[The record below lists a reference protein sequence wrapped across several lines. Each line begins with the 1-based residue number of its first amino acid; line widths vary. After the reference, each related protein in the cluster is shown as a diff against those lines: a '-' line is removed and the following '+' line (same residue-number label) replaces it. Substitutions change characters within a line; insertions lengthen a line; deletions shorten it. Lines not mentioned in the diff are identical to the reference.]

1 MDIAAVERLVK
12 LTEASQVYQITIEDN
27 DQSISVVNGSRTAKS
42 SVRNPIDSSSI
53 EAGDNT
59 NSSLKAKNNN
69 AQDQEAL
76 QVRSPHVSYMRLS
89 ADGATDNVIQKGDA
103 IEIGQTIGFV
113 EVLTKLLPVTS
124 DKAGT
129 VNEILVEESQVVEY
143 GQPILQLT
151 E

>member
-42 SVRNPIDSSSI
+42 SVRNPIDSLSI

-76 QVRSPHVSYMRLS
+76 QVRSPYVGYMRLS
-89 ADGATDNVIQKGDA
+89 ADGATDNVVQKGDA

>member
-1 MDIAAVERLVK
+1 MDIATVERLVK
-12 LTEASQVYQITIEDN
+12 LTEASQVHQITVEDH
-27 DQSISVVNGSRTAKS
+27 DQSISVVNRSRAAKS
-42 SVRNPIDSSSI
+42 PARNTIDSSSN
-53 EAGDNT
+53 ETGDNT
-59 NSSLKAKNNN
+59 NSSVEAKNNN

-76 QVRSPHVSYMRLS
+76 QVRSPHVGYMRLS
-89 ADGATDNVIQKGDA
+89 ADGATDNVVQKGDA

-129 VNEILVEESQVVEY
+129 VSEILVEESQVVEY
-143 GQPILQLT
+143 GQPILQLK

>member
-1 MDIAAVERLVK
+1 M
-12 LTEASQVYQITIEDN
+12 
-27 DQSISVVNGSRTAKS
+27 
-42 SVRNPIDSSSI
+42 
-53 EAGDNT
+53 
-59 NSSLKAKNNN
+59 
-69 AQDQEAL
+69 
-76 QVRSPHVSYMRLS
+76 
-89 ADGATDNVIQKGDA
+89 IQKGDA

>member
-1 MDIAAVERLVK
+1 
-12 LTEASQVYQITIEDN
+12 
-27 DQSISVVNGSRTAKS
+27 
-42 SVRNPIDSSSI
+42 
-53 EAGDNT
+53 
-59 NSSLKAKNNN
+59 
-69 AQDQEAL
+69 
-76 QVRSPHVSYMRLS
+76 MRLS